1 MGAMRRWVRE
11 ARCVVHD
18 GMYAELLDSMS
29 DGVYF
34 VDRERRITYWNSGAG
49 ALSGYSRDEV
59 VGRRCRDGLLNH
71 VDEAGAQLCGARCPL
86 LWTMRDGQPRECHI
100 LMHHKDGHLV
110 PVRVRASP
118 LRDPAGTI
126 VGAVEVFSDDTA
138 LRTAR
143 LEIDQLQS
151 LAQID
156 PLTALG
162 NRRYLDRCLDQR
174 LGEWSRYGIPFGVL
188 IADIDRF
195 KSVNDTF
202 GHDVGDE
209 VLRVIAAT
217 LTHGLRAGDG
227 VARMGGEEFAV
238 VTGHIGPSELAGL
251 AERIRMLV
259 SRSRYAGPAGPLSIS
274 VSIGGAMIRP
284 GEDAHAVLRR
294 ADQRLL
300 AAKETGRDRVVTTDE
315 ARRAVTNPAG
325 SRSR

>member
-1 MGAMRRWVRE
+1 
-11 ARCVVHD
+11 
-18 GMYAELLDSMS
+18 
-29 DGVYF
+29 
-34 VDRERRITYWNSGAG
+34 
-49 ALSGYSRDEV
+49 
-59 VGRRCRDGLLNH
+59 
-71 VDEAGAQLCGARCPL
+71 
-86 LWTMRDGQPRECHI
+86 
-100 LMHHKDGHLV
+100 MHHKDGHLL

-118 LRDPAGTI
+118 LRDAAGTI
-126 VGAVEVFSDDTA
+126 VGAVEVFSDDSA
-138 LRTAR
+138 LHTAR

-162 NRRYLDRCLDQR
+162 NRRYLDRCLDHR
-174 LGEWSRYGIPFGVL
+174 LGDWNRHGVPFGVL

-195 KSVNDTF
+195 KSVNDTL

-209 VLRVIAAT
+209 VLRVMAAT

-238 VTGHIGPSELAGL
+238 VTGHIDPGGLAGL

-259 SRSRYAGPAGPLSIS
+259 RRSRYAGPDGPLSIS

-284 GEDAHAVLRR
+284 GEDAHAVLHR

-300 AAKETGRDRVVTTDE
+300 AAKETGRDRVVTTDRV
-315 ARRAVTNPAG
+315 RRAVVAAAG
-325 SRSR
+325 SPSR